1 MKRSNKKEGARV
13 LKSLK
18 VIFKTL
24 KTAYSVVSG
33 GIPTKFD
40 HFQAFIIVLVT
51 CNNEEDPIKNDGTR
65 VLTRFPNYKSV
76 SFFFK
81 R

>member
-18 VIFKTL
+18 VVFKTL
-24 KTAYSVVSG
+24 KTANSVVSG
-33 GIPTKFD
+33 GIPPKFK
-40 HFQAFIIVLVT
+40 HFQDFIIVLVT

-65 VLTRFPNYKSV
+65 VLTRFSKL
-76 SFFFK
+76 
-81 R
+81 